1 MNAYQ
6 ALADVRGCA
15 SRVGGTFRSRKMLRS
30 SIDNLGSEIRK
41 LRTATKALL
50 DVMYRM
56 GIDEDTVRILNS
68 KPGSYEAMAGDNT
81 LRVIK
86 SAREAIECE
95 VKHKRKGHAPCKNR
109 KRETRDGVTMD
120 WCYAIGCCEVGD
132 MPCEY
137 CADRK
142 GGRDGK
148 P

>member
-6 ALADVRGCA
+6 ALSEVRAAA
-15 SRVGGTFRSRKMLRS
+15 SHVGGTFRSRKALRV

-41 LRTATKALL
+41 LRSATKALL

-68 KPGSYEAMAGDNT
+68 KPGSYEAMASENT
-81 LRVIK
+81 LRALK
-86 SAREAIECE
+86 SAREAIQCE
-95 VKHKRKGHAPCKNR
+95 VHAPCKHR
-109 KRETRDGVTMD
+109 KREMRDGVVMD

-148 P
+148 PRLGQR